1 MVSSKF
7 KLQVY
12 LRVFL
17 LILAIL
23 LFSYTLIVEKLYI
36 TSSVLLLVVVLFIMN
51 ILHFITQTNRSVSRF
66 IDAIRQRDFMMTF
79 SPAQKDSSFKDLSDS
94 FNVIID
100 TFRSLSAEK
109 EAQHLYLKT
118 VVENIP
124 SAIISFDNNGD
135 VQLINEKFKEIFNAP
150 YIKNIESLNRYDD
163 NIVENFRNIKNN
175 ENILLRIRV
184 KDELLNLSVGAVYIK
199 LNQKSIKTLTLTDI
213 RKELDNQEVESW
225 QKLIRVLTHE
235 IMNSLSPVTSLSSSL
250 TTVLEENGKVK
261 SLNNLSE
268 EDISDTL
275 TGIKTITKRGE
286 GLMDFV
292 KSYRSLIKI
301 PKPNFEK
308 VSVAELVNNI
318 KSFLEPDCVKKG
330 VKLKIDIE
338 DEFELLIDEKLIE
351 QVLINLVKNA
361 SESLSEESDKSIR
374 IKAFKNNEK
383 FCISVTDKGCGIETE
398 EQEKIF
404 IPFYS
409 TKEKGSGIGLSLS
422 RQIMQMHNSKI
433 EVLSEV
439 GFGTIV
445 ILVF

>member
-1 MVSSKF
+1 MK
-7 KLQVY
+7 
-12 LRVFL
+12 
-17 LILAIL
+17 
-23 LFSYTLIVEKLYI
+23 
-36 TSSVLLLVVVLFIMN
+36 
-51 ILHFITQTNRSVSRF
+51 
-66 IDAIRQRDFMMTF
+66 
-79 SPAQKDSSFKDLSDS
+79 
-94 FNVIID
+94 
-100 TFRSLSAEK
+100 
-109 EAQHLYLKT
+109 
-118 VVENIP
+118 
-124 SAIISFDNNGD
+124 
-135 VQLINEKFKEIFNAP
+135 
-150 YIKNIESLNRYDD
+150 
-163 NIVENFRNIKNN
+163 
-175 ENILLRIRV
+175 
-184 KDELLNLSVGAVYIK
+184 LLNLSVGAVYIK

-250 TTVLEENGKVK
+250 TTILEKNGKVK
-261 SLNNLSE
+261 SLNDLTE
-268 EDISDTL
+268 DDISDTL

-308 VSVAELVNNI
+308 VAVAELVNNI

-361 SESLSEESDKSIR
+361 SESLSEERDKTIR
-374 IKAFKNNEK
+374 IKTYKNHEK
-383 FCISVTDKGCGIETE
+383 LCISVTDKGCGIETE

-439 GFGTIV
+439 GTGTMV